1 MITTEEIIT
10 KMIDLKIK
18 NNDLIINKNR
28 KLELASDSEISLQR
42 IYLSLALLQGDFFYD
57 VNQGIPYYDLLSE
70 QTNNEKSSL
79 IVYIIDYLYKLSF
92 VEKVYSIN
100 VDIDSKSRT
109 LVISGVI
116 VDVYGKTILLQ
127 NNNLNII

>member
-1 MITTEEIIT
+1 
-10 KMIDLKIK
+10 MIDLKIK